1 MFMTRIR
8 WRCSW
13 LLGGVLALGTAGC
26 GGSTPAVATGGGTE
40 EAAAVPT
47 SGAPIE
53 RYRQPF
59 EQAAITD
66 AIPDGQHLPPDRTA
80 AGKPTGPLR
89 VAVEA
94 LWPQIVLADTAG
106 KPKALVGTVETDAG
120 AFEIALRP
128 ELAPN
133 HVRNFIALAKAGYYE
148 GLWFDRIVHQES
160 MTEDGH
166 KVQLDLV
173 KAGCPLGSGDDG
185 VGHIG
190 YFLKPEFS
198 SDVHHE
204 EGTVGFWHDD
214 DPTSAGCHLYIT
226 LGPAPAL
233 DGEFTIIGQVTRGLD
248 VVRKIAASPVQL
260 AEVYP
265 EREKPAAP
273 TLLRRVTIA
282 PEPLEKPGPRAAH
295 P

>member
-1 MFMTRIR
+1 MLKTMRA
-8 WRCSW
+8 WRYSW
-13 LLGGVLALGTAGC
+13 LLGGVMTLGLTGC
-26 GGSTPAVATGGGTE
+26 GGSTPAVAT
-40 EAAAVPT
+40 
-47 SGAPIE
+47 SGAEETPATPPVGQTGA
-53 RYRQPF
+53 RYHESF
-59 EQAAITD
+59 DQAAITD
-66 AIPDGQHLPPDRTA
+66 AIPEGQHLPPDRTA

-94 LWPQIVLADTAG
+94 LWSQIALADAAG
-106 KPKALVGTVETDAG
+106 KTKSFVAMVETDAG
-120 AFEIALRP
+120 AFEITLRP
-128 ELAPN
+128 DLAPN

-148 GLWFDRIVHQES
+148 GLCFDRIVHQES

-198 SDVHHE
+198 PGVHHE

-214 DPTSAGCHLYIT
+214 DPTSAGCHFYIT

-233 DGEFTIIGQVTRGLD
+233 DGEFTIIGRVMRGLD
-248 VVRKIAASPVQL
+248 VVKKIAASPVQL
-260 AEVYP
+260 ADVYP

-273 TLLRRVTIA
+273 THIRRVTIA
-282 PEPLEKPGPRAAH
+282 REPLEKATPAAAH